1 MGERRRIL
9 VTGGVRSGK
18 SAYAERLL
26 ERRSSVTYVA
36 TGPTPDPERDPEWAA
51 RVAIHRDRRPAG
63 WATVETTDPARALR
77 EAAGPVLLDC
87 LGTWLTGCLDEVDGW
102 HRPQAAWQASWEERV
117 ADFLSAWRDAD
128 VVAVTNEVGWGVVP
142 DHPSGRLFADL
153 LGRLNQQVAAA
164 SDEVWLLV
172 MGRPIAL

>member
-1 MGERRRIL
+1 MTRVL

-26 ERRSSVTYVA
+26 AGRTGVTYVA
-36 TGPTPDPERDPEWAA
+36 TGPVPDADRDPEWAA
-51 RVAIHRDRRPAG
+51 RIAAHRDRRPAD
-63 WATVETTDPARALR
+63 WTTVETTDPSAILRA
-77 EAAGPVLLDC
+77 ADGPVLLDC
-87 LGTWLTGCLDEVDGW
+87 LGTWLTATLDELD
-102 HRPQAAWQASWEERV
+102 AWQRPTADWRPAWDER
-117 ADFLSAWRDAD
+117 SAELLRAWTDAD

-142 DHPSGRLFADL
+142 EHASGRLFADL
-153 LGRLNQQVAAA
+153 LGRLNQQVADA